1 MYDQY
6 TDSEEEESLPSTSKA
21 SSIKSNKKRN
31 SIKEVVENSLEKKD
45 EIPIKNKETAL
56 IKQKEEKSEH
66 PINVQVEENIKINE
80 KIKSIENSPPKQQRK
95 ETIKTQQQQI
105 KKKEKQIEET
115 KKQIVEV
122 KQEREHFQKQ
132 FPDFH
137 YLPDEFPT
145 EQSDHYSLTCHL
157 FPRMSESNLQF
168 HDIYWD
174 KNEQVKS
181 RGNWVKEI
189 FLELRA
195 PNPLHRAPNPLYNPY
210 YPMYSRRLD
219 CSFRFTIRP
228 ENYNG

>member
-6 TDSEEEESLPSTSKA
+6 TDSEEEEESIPSTSKA

-31 SIKEVVENSLEKKD
+31 SIKEVFENSLEKKD
-45 EIPIKNKETAL
+45 EIPNKNKETAL

-66 PINVQVEENIKINE
+66 PPINVQVEENIKINE
-80 KIKSIENSPPKQQRK
+80 KIKSIENSPPKQQGK

-105 KKKEKQIEET
+105 KKKEKQI
-115 KKQIVEV
+115 VEV
-122 KQEREHFQKQ
+122 KQEREHFQKHS
-132 FPDFH
+132 PDFH
-137 YLPDEFPT
+137 YLPDEFAI

-181 RGNWVKEI
+181 REGN
-189 FLELRA
+189 
-195 PNPLHRAPNPLYNPY
+195 
-210 YPMYSRRLD
+210 
-219 CSFRFTIRP
+219 
-228 ENYNG
+228 